1 MLYITSMDPYE
12 TYDTVRGTARKV
24 SSRRR
29 HWRSSDW
36 IAPCKNAMVTFTA
49 ALNDI
54 KSASQETYPM
64 TSSPHKCP
72 GFFCKER
79 RKHCKKNTWAFA
91 NVLDLHL
98 QKVLTLP
105 EQELCA
111 LGQAIG
117 QMPRTDGVSQPPTF
131 QQRPT
136 PPLHKLDSR
145 NVGQVAWASNPT
157 KQKCMKLNVSY
168 ICCIWYRSV
177 LLACEECLQTVWPP
191 QGTLKGWRLTLDI
204 EASSYWVY
212 KPYYGVDDHLPLYGN
227 NGSLDP
233 STYRNLEL
241 FSDSDHHFLAGL
253 RPVKVDICCLHRC
266 TELRSCITNNHLWPS
281 PPLVAFVPRL
291 HVGAQKFESSESYF
305 ILLQSSRNWHQSSS
319 EKHPKAR
326 KPISS
331 QSSTWYYYLT
341 SLEASFQGRKKNNG
355 SYENIDLESTWTNM
369 SQYESI

>member
-1 MLYITSMDPYE
+1 MRLMTQSQALFPKSPQEEGIGDPQIE
-12 TYDTVRGTARKV
+12 LPLARMQWWH
-24 SSRRR
+24 SLLLS
-29 HWRSSDW
+29 
-36 IAPCKNAMVTFTA
+36 IY
-49 ALNDI
+49 I

-117 QMPRTDGVSQPPTF
+117 QMPRTDGGSQPPTF
-131 QQRPT
+131 QQLPT

-157 KQKCMKLNVSY
+157 KQKCMKFNASY

-204 EASSYWVY
+204 EAS
-212 KPYYGVDDHLPLYGN
+212 
-227 NGSLDP
+227 
-233 STYRNLEL
+233 RNLEL

-253 RPVKVDICCLHRC
+253 RPVKVDIRCLHRC

-281 PPLVAFVPRL
+281 PPLVAFVPHL
-291 HVGAQKFESSESYF
+291 HVGAQKFESSESYVK
-305 ILLQSSRNWHQSSS
+305 LLQSSKNWHQSSS

-341 SLEASFQGRKKNNG
+341 SLEASFQGRKK
-355 SYENIDLESTWTNM
+355 IMDDTKIL
-369 SQYESI
+369 I